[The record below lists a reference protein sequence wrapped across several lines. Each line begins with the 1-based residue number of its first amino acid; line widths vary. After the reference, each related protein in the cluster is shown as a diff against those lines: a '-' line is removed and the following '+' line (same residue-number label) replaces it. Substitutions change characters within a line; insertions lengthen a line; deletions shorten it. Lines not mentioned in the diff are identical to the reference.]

1 MPAFGHVAQSLLVL
15 LKRVTHRLTD
25 ACQLWLSVFADLKAT
40 RIREASEKAV
50 QIRNFMLFFFCYEYD
65 CFEKYDSPL
74 QILKFCFDQFCKVL
88 F

>member
-50 QIRNFMLFFFCYEYD
+50 QIRNFMLFFVM
-65 CFEKYDSPL
+65 SM
-74 QILKFCFDQFCKVL
+74 IALKNMIALCRY
-88 F
+88 